1 MQRRIQKT
9 LFIFLISLFG
19 SLSYAQNM
27 ENLLV
32 QIDKKLSPGSSE
44 SYKKLINIEPDGT
57 KKEFLLYQARKGNDK
72 MVSAFLQPESE
83 KGRTTLRVGDNMWL
97 YLPEVGRAIRVTSM
111 QSVIGGVFN
120 NSDIMRLDF
129 STEYDI
135 SSQEEKNDEI
145 ILITKAK
152 SGSIAYDKLIIKVD
166 KKTITPKTIECYSST
181 GMLIKTLF
189 YKEIKDFGNAIIRPS
204 VIETNSPLY
213 RGYKSIMIYGKI
225 VPKEFNDEAFT
236 LENLSKV
243 DDLRR

>member
-1 MQRRIQKT
+1 MSRL
-9 LFIFLISLFG
+9 LFICFILLGFSVV
-19 SLSYAQNM
+19 YA
-27 ENLLV
+27 EDLLV

-57 KKEFLLYQARKGNDK
+57 KKEFLLYQARKDNDK

-97 YLPEVGRAIRVTSM
+97 YIPDVGRAIRVTSM
-111 QSVIGGVFN
+111 QSVINGVFN

-135 SSQEEKNDEI
+135 ASQKEKDDEI
-145 ILITKAK
+145 IVTTKAK
-152 SGSIAYDKLIIKVD
+152 SENIAYDKLIITVD
-166 KKTITPKTIECYSST
+166 KKTTTPKTIECYSST
-181 GMLIKTLF
+181 GMLIKTLY
-189 YKEIKDFGNAIIRPS
+189 YKDIKDFGNGIVRPA

-213 RGYKSIMIYGKI
+213 KDYKSIMIYGKI
-225 VPKEFNDEAFT
+225 TAKEFSNEAFT

-243 DDLRR
+243 DELRR